1 MLKEAILKVVS
12 RQDLTEAEMT
22 RAMEVIMEGEAT
34 EAQIGAFIT
43 GLRMKG
49 ETVAEITAAA
59 RVMRAKA
66 TRIPIPDGLIDLDRD
81 EINVDW
87 ETVVDTCGTGGDA
100 TSTFNVSTTTAFVVA
115 GAGLKVAK
123 HGNRA
128 VSSRC
133 GSADVIEA
141 LGINLA
147 LTPEQV
153 AWCILEVGIGFLF
166 APQLHGAMRYAI
178 GPRREIGIRTIFN
191 VLGPLTNPANA
202 NVQVLGVY
210 DARLTEPLAQV
221 LGNLGGKSAFVV
233 YGEGSFDEIS
243 IVGPTRVSQLKD
255 GAVTTYDIAPEDFG
269 LKRATL
275 ADIKGGDVFDNA
287 RIVRKG
293 PGRGGGAPGRHGGP
307 ERRRGLHRRGPGPG
321 FSPGHRTGPG
331 DHPLRPALAKL
342 EALIDKSKSFEIV
355 SGNLCRL
362 QWIRVGTAH
371 HQERQLRR
379 AGTARRIR
387 DGRRASHDRN
397 DQIGF
402 ACQARVMRART

>member
-1 MLKEAILKVVS
+1 MLKEAIYKVVT
-12 RQDLTEAEMT
+12 RQDLTEEEMT
-22 RAMEVIMEGEAT
+22 RAMDIIMTGEAT

-49 ETVAEITAAA
+49 ETVAEIAAA
-59 RVMRAKA
+59 AKVMRAKA
-66 TRIPIPDGLIDLDRD
+66 TRIPVGDNLVDLDRD
-81 EINVDW
+81 EINVDR

-100 TSTFNVSTTTAFVVA
+100 THTFNVSTITAFVAA

-153 AWCILEVGIGFLF
+153 AQCVSEVGIGFLY

-191 VLGPLTNPANA
+191 VLGPLTNPASA

-210 DARLTEPLAQV
+210 DAGLTEPLAQV
-221 LGNLGGKSAFVV
+221 LGRLGSRSAFVV
-233 YGEGSFDEIS
+233 FGEGSFDEIS

-255 GAVTTYDIAPEDFG
+255 GKVNTYNIAPEDFG
-269 LKRATL
+269 LARGTL
-275 ADIKGGDVFDNA
+275 EDIKGGDVFENA
-287 RIVRKG
+287 RIVRQVLTG
-293 PGRGGGAPGRHGGP
+293 EGGP
-307 ERRRGLHRRGPGPG
+307 KEDMVALNAAAVFIAAGLSPD
-321 FSPGHRTGPG
+321 FSGGIN
-331 DHPLRPALAKL
+331 LARECIHSGKAMKKL
-342 EALIDKSKSFEIV
+342 EALIAKSKSFRE
-355 SGNLCRL
+355 GP
-362 QWIRVGTAH
+362 
-371 HQERQLRR
+371 
-379 AGTARRIR
+379 
-387 DGRRASHDRN
+387 
-397 DQIGF
+397 
-402 ACQARVMRART
+402 

>member
-1 MLKEAILKVVS
+1 MLKEAIYKVVTG
-12 RQDLTEAEMT
+12 QDLTEEEMV
-22 RAMEVIMEGEAT
+22 RAMEVVMEGKAT

-43 GLRMKG
+43 ALRMKG

-66 TRIPIPDGLIDLDRD
+66 TRILMGDMLIDLDRD

-115 GAGLKVAK
+115 GAGLRVAK

-141 LGINLA
+141 LGINLS

-153 AWCILEVGIGFLF
+153 AQCIVEVGIGFLF
-166 APQLHGAMRYAI
+166 APQLHGAMRFAI

-191 VLGPLTNPANA
+191 ILGPLTNPAGA

-210 DARLTEPLAQV
+210 DQGLTEPLAQV
-221 LGNLGGKSAFVV
+221 LGNLGAKSAFVV
-233 YGEGSFDEIS
+233 FGEGSFDEIS
-243 IVGPTRVSQLKD
+243 IVGPTQVSELRD
-255 GAVTTYDIAPEDFG
+255 GKVRTYSMAPEDFG

-275 ADIKGGDVFDNA
+275 SDIKGGDVFENA
-287 RIVRKG
+287 KIVRRVLEG
-293 PGRGGGAPGRHGGP
+293 EGGP
-307 ERRRGLHRRGPGPG
+307 REDMVALNAAAAFIAAGIAPDFAAGI
-321 FSPGHRTGPG
+321 
-331 DHPLRPALAKL
+331 ALAREVIHARKALNKL
-342 EALIDKSKSFEIV
+342 EALIAKSKSFVPVI
-355 SGNLCRL
+355 
-362 QWIRVGTAH
+362 
-371 HQERQLRR
+371 
-379 AGTARRIR
+379 
-387 DGRRASHDRN
+387 
-397 DQIGF
+397 
-402 ACQARVMRART
+402 

>member
-1 MLKEAILKVVS
+1 MGLMKEAIYKVVT
-12 RQDLTEAEMT
+12 RQDLTEAEMV
-22 RAMEVIMEGEAT
+22 RAMEIIMTGEAT

-43 GLRMKG
+43 ALRMKG
-49 ETVAEITAAA
+49 ETVEEITAAA
-59 RVMRAKA
+59 KVMRAKA
-66 TRIPIPDGLIDLDRD
+66 TRIPISVGLIDLDRD

-141 LGINLA
+141 LGINLV

-210 DARLTEPLAQV
+210 EARLTEPLAMA
-221 LGNLGGKSAFVV
+221 LGNLGSKSAFVV

-243 IVGPTRVSQLKD
+243 IVGPTQVSQLQD
-255 GAVTTYDIAPEDFG
+255 GTVRTYTIAPEDFG
-269 LKRATL
+269 LARGQL
-275 ADIKGGDVFDNA
+275 ADIKGGDVFENV
-287 RIVRKG
+287 RIVRQVLAG
-293 PGRGGGAPGRHGGP
+293 EGGP
-307 ERRRGLHRRGPGPG
+307 REDMVALNAAAAFIAAGLVPDFPGG
-321 FSPGHRTGPG
+321 IALAREVIHSGQ
-331 DHPLRPALAKL
+331 ALAKL
-342 EALIDKSKSFEIV
+342 EGLIEKSKSFSSE
-355 SGNLCRL
+355 G
-362 QWIRVGTAH
+362 
-371 HQERQLRR
+371 
-379 AGTARRIR
+379 
-387 DGRRASHDRN
+387 
-397 DQIGF
+397 
-402 ACQARVMRART
+402 

>member
-22 RAMEVIMEGEAT
+22 RAMEAIMNGEAT

-43 GLRMKG
+43 ALRMKG

-59 RVMRAKA
+59 EVMRAKA
-66 TRIPIPDGLIDLDRD
+66 TRIPISDGLIDLDRD

-147 LTPEQV
+147 LTPDQV

-210 DARLTEPLAQV
+210 DARLTEPLAEV

-269 LKRATL
+269 LKRARL
-275 ADIKGGDVFDNA
+275 QDIKGGDVFDNA
-287 RIVRKG
+287 RIVRKVLAG
-293 PGRGGGAPGRHGGP
+293 EGGP
-307 ERRRGLHRRGPGPG
+307 REDMVALNAAAAFIAAGLAPDFPRGIELARETMRSGA
-321 FSPGHRTGPG
+321 
-331 DHPLRPALAKL
+331 ALAKL
-342 EALIDKSKSFEIV
+342 EALIDKSKSFGSE
-355 SGNLCRL
+355 
-362 QWIRVGTAH
+362 Q
-371 HQERQLRR
+371 
-379 AGTARRIR
+379 
-387 DGRRASHDRN
+387 
-397 DQIGF
+397 
-402 ACQARVMRART
+402 

>member
-1 MLKEAILKVVS
+1 MLKDAIYKVVT
-12 RQDLTEAEMT
+12 RQDLTEEEMT
-22 RAMEVIMEGEAT
+22 RAMEVIMEGSAT

-43 GLRMKG
+43 ALRMKG

-59 RVMRAKA
+59 KVMRAKA
-66 TRIPIPDGLIDLDRD
+66 TRIPVGDNLVDLDRD
-81 EINVDW
+81 EINVDL

-100 TSTFNVSTTTAFVVA
+100 THTFNVSTITAFVVA
-115 GAGLKVAK
+115 GAGLRVAK

-153 AWCILEVGIGFLF
+153 AQCIAEVGIGFLF

-191 VLGPLTNPANA
+191 VLGPLTNPAGA

-210 DARLTEPLAQV
+210 DAALTEPLARV
-221 LGNLGGKSAFVV
+221 LGRLGCRSAFVV
-233 YGEGSFDEIS
+233 FGEGSFDEIS

-255 GAVTTYDIAPEDFG
+255 GAVTTYEIVPEDFG

-275 ADIKGGDVFDNA
+275 EDIRGGDVFDNA
-287 RIVRKG
+287 RIVRQVLKG
-293 PGRGGGAPGRHGGP
+293 EGGP
-307 ERRRGLHRRGPGPG
+307 REDMVALNAAAAFIAAGLVPDFLRGIELARETIRSGKA
-321 FSPGHRTGPG
+321 R
-331 DHPLRPALAKL
+331 AKL
-342 EALIDKSKSFEIV
+342 EALIDKSKSFSSE
-355 SGNLCRL
+355 
-362 QWIRVGTAH
+362 Q
-371 HQERQLRR
+371 
-379 AGTARRIR
+379 
-387 DGRRASHDRN
+387 
-397 DQIGF
+397 
-402 ACQARVMRART
+402 

>member
-1 MLKEAILKVVS
+1 MLKEAIYKVVT
-12 RQDLTEAEMT
+12 RQDLTEEEMV
-22 RAMEVIMEGEAT
+22 RAMEIIMTGEAT

-43 GLRMKG
+43 ALRMKG

-59 RVMRAKA
+59 KVMRAKA
-66 TRIPIPDGLIDLDRD
+66 TRIPIGDGLIDLDRD

-100 TSTFNVSTTTAFVVA
+100 TATFNVSTTTAFVVA

-141 LGINLA
+141 LGINLN

-166 APQLHGAMRYAI
+166 APQLHGAMRFAI

-191 VLGPLTNPANA
+191 ILGPLTNPAAA

-210 DARLTEPLAQV
+210 DANLTEPLAQV
-221 LGNLGGKSAFVV
+221 LGNLGARSAFVV

-243 IVGPTRVSQLKD
+243 ITGPTRVSQLKD
-255 GAVTTYDIAPEDFG
+255 GKVRNFSIRPEDFG
-269 LKRATL
+269 LNRAAL
-275 ADIKGGDVFDNA
+275 EDIKGGNVFENA
-287 RIVRKG
+287 RIVRKVLEG
-293 PGRGGGAPGRHGGP
+293 EGGP
-307 ERRRGLHRRGPGPG
+307 KEDMVALNAAAAFIAADLAPDFPNGIDLAREVIRSGK
-321 FSPGHRTGPG
+321 
-331 DHPLRPALAKL
+331 ALAKL
-342 EALIDKSKSFEIV
+342 DALIAKSKSF
-355 SGNLCRL
+355 S
-362 QWIRVGTAH
+362 
-371 HQERQLRR
+371 
-379 AGTARRIR
+379 
-387 DGRRASHDRN
+387 
-397 DQIGF
+397 
-402 ACQARVMRART
+402 

>member
-1 MLKEAILKVVS
+1 MLKEAIYKVVT
-12 RQDLTEAEMT
+12 RQDLTEEEMG
-22 RAMEVIMEGEAT
+22 RAMDAIMSGEAT

-43 GLRMKG
+43 ALRMKG

-59 RVMRAKA
+59 KVMRAKA
-66 TRIPIPDGLIDLDRD
+66 TKIAVRDNLVDLDRD
-81 EINVDW
+81 EINVDQ

-100 TSTFNVSTTTAFVVA
+100 TATFNVSTTTAFVVA
-115 GAGLKVAK
+115 GAGLRVAK

-153 AWCILEVGIGFLF
+153 GRCVQEVGIGFLF

-191 VLGPLTNPANA
+191 ILGPLTNPAGA

-210 DARLTEPLAQV
+210 DAKLTEPLAHV
-221 LGNLGGKSAFVV
+221 LGNLGARSAFVV

-243 IVGPTRVSQLKD
+243 IVGPTRVSRLED
-255 GAVTTYDIAPEDFG
+255 GQVRTYAIAPEDFG

-287 RIVRKG
+287 KIVRRVLKG
-293 PGRGGGAPGRHGGP
+293 EGGP
-307 ERRRGLHRRGPGPG
+307 KEDMVAMNAAAAFIAAGLAPDFPAGI
-321 FSPGHRTGPG
+321 
-331 DHPLRPALAKL
+331 ALARETIRSGKAMGKL
-342 EALIDKSKSFEIV
+342 EALIEKSKSF
-355 SGNLCRL
+355 GL
-362 QWIRVGTAH
+362 
-371 HQERQLRR
+371 
-379 AGTARRIR
+379 AGGSA
-387 DGRRASHDRN
+387 
-397 DQIGF
+397 
-402 ACQARVMRART
+402 

>member
-22 RAMEVIMEGEAT
+22 RAMEAIMSGEAT

-43 GLRMKG
+43 ALRMKG

-66 TRIPIPDGLIDLDRD
+66 TRIPISDGLIDLDRD

-100 TSTFNVSTTTAFVVA
+100 TCTFNVSTTTAFVVA

-147 LTPEQV
+147 LTPDQV

-191 VLGPLTNPANA
+191 VLGPLTNPASA

-255 GAVTTYDIAPEDFG
+255 GVVHDLQYRPGGFRPE
-269 LKRATL
+269 T
-275 ADIKGGDVFDNA
+275 GGACGHQGRGRLRQRPDCQRSA
-287 RIVRKG
+287 
-293 PGRGGGAPGRHGGP
+293 GRGGGPREDMVALNAAAAFIAAGLAPDFP
-307 ERRRGLHRRGPGPG
+307 RGIELARKTMHSGK
-321 FSPGHRTGPG
+321 
-331 DHPLRPALAKL
+331 ALAKL
-342 EALIDKSKSFEIV
+342 EALIDKSKSFSSEP
-355 SGNLCRL
+355 
-362 QWIRVGTAH
+362 
-371 HQERQLRR
+371 
-379 AGTARRIR
+379 
-387 DGRRASHDRN
+387 
-397 DQIGF
+397 
-402 ACQARVMRART
+402 

>member
-1 MLKEAILKVVS
+1 MLKEAILKVVTA
-12 RQDLTEAEMT
+12 QDLTDTEMT
-22 RAMEVIMEGEAT
+22 RVMEIIMTGEAT

-43 GLRMKG
+43 ALRIKG

-66 TRIPIPDGLIDLDRD
+66 TRIPIQDGLIDLDRD

-147 LTPEQV
+147 LTPDQV

-191 VLGPLTNPANA
+191 ILGPLTNPASA

-233 YGEGSFDEIS
+233 YGEGSYDEIS

-255 GAVTTYDIAPEDFG
+255 GMVTTYNIAPEDFG
-269 LKRATL
+269 LKRATIE
-275 ADIKGGDVFDNA
+275 DIKGGDVFENA
-287 RIVRKG
+287 RIVRAVLEG
-293 PGRGGGAPGRHGGP
+293 EGGP
-307 ERRRGLHRRGPGPG
+307 REDMVALNAAAAFIAAGL
-321 FSPGHRTGPG
+321 SPDFAQGVKQARKVINSGK
-331 DHPLRPALAKL
+331 ALQKL
-342 EALIDKSKSFEIV
+342 NDLIAKSKSFEK
-355 SGNLCRL
+355 
-362 QWIRVGTAH
+362 Q
-371 HQERQLRR
+371 
-379 AGTARRIR
+379 
-387 DGRRASHDRN
+387 
-397 DQIGF
+397 
-402 ACQARVMRART
+402 